1 MPFIKEYYD
10 ALEDK
15 DFIEELTKHFTEEE
29 KNTLCDI
36 ESRHSIK
43 LVELHNNYKNDK
55 KLFVIYIN
63 IFKKEFK
70 TTNLEEDYIFDHYCC
85 QNSSVYKYDSDETDE
100 TNSY

>member
-1 MPFIKEYYD
+1 MPFIKEYYE

-15 DFIEELTKHFTEEE
+15 NFIEELTKHFTEEE

-55 KLFVIYIN
+55 KLFIILIN

-70 TTNLEEDYIFDHYCC
+70 NTNLEEDYIFDHYCC
-85 QNSSVYKYDSDETDE
+85 QNSSVCEYDSDTTDD

>member
-1 MPFIKEYYD
+1 MTLMKEYYD

-15 DFIEELTKHFTEEE
+15 DFIEELTKHFIEEE

-55 KLFVIYIN
+55 NLFIVFIN
-63 IFKKEFK
+63 IYKKEFK
-70 TTNLEEDYIFDHYCC
+70 NTNLEEDYIFDHYCC

>member
-55 KLFVIYIN
+55 NLFIVFIN
-63 IFKKEFK
+63 IYKKKFKN
-70 TTNLEEDYIFDHYCC
+70 TNLEEDYIFDHYCC
-85 QNSSVYKYDSDETDE
+85 QNYSVYKYDSDETD
-100 TNSY
+100 